1 VETVMQ
7 GYGGENLRRRLSNR
21 AKTLVASGVVLLLL
35 GVGNATFGVLKA
47 REYAALLS
55 SATVAPSAIPPQVAE
70 IPFKFDLDTDK
81 RSVYVSKLDARIQF
95 YRFVAL
101 GGQCFIALGV
111 ALLLGTLLLARRF
124 DGDLSDTG
132 EPPTADHVG

>member
-1 VETVMQ
+1 
-7 GYGGENLRRRLSNR
+7 
-21 AKTLVASGVVLLLL
+21 VLLLL

>member
-1 VETVMQ
+1 MQ